1 MKVKEK
7 DHMKYLS
14 MLSIMAVMASI
25 LVLAGSADAA
35 CSSCSK
41 EADWSE
47 TASAFLEGRTM
58 SDEPVAF
65 GPKLARA
72 ESSQFERRTDG
83 SPATAENASDPVS
96 ANIALQSIN
105 AAPAVINST
114 ATTSK
119 ITVAF
124 DINSSERTNQGE
136 MQLSANAQIKNS
148 AGGEVAKLPLIRQSA
163 GLYSTNW
170 TADVPLGVYSID
182 IAAFSL
188 DRAASFKDALQIE
201 VLD

>member
-1 MKVKEK
+1 
-7 DHMKYLS
+7 MKYLS
-14 MLSIMAVMASI
+14 MLSIMAIMASI

-35 CSSCSK
+35 CSSCAK

-72 ESSQFERRTDG
+72 ESSQFEKRTEG
-83 SPATAENASDPVS
+83 SPDTAENASDPGS
-96 ANIALQSIN
+96 ASIALHSIN
-105 AAPAVINST
+105 ATPAVINSSA
-114 ATTSK
+114 ATK

-170 TADVPLGVYSID
+170 TADVPPGVYSID

-188 DRAASFKDALQIE
+188 DGAASFKDALQIE
-201 VLD
+201 VLG

>member
-1 MKVKEK
+1 
-7 DHMKYLS
+7 MKYLS
-14 MLSIMAVMASI
+14 MLSIMAIMASI
-25 LVLAGSADAA
+25 LVLAGSAHAA
-35 CSSCSK
+35 CSSCAK

-65 GPKLARA
+65 GPKAARA
-72 ESSQFERRTDG
+72 ESSQFEKRTEG
-83 SPATAENASDPVS
+83 SPAAAENASDPGS
-96 ANIALQSIN
+96 ASIVLQNIN
-105 AAPAVINST
+105 ADPVVINST
-114 ATTSK
+114 ATSK

-170 TADVPLGVYSID
+170 TADVPPGVYSID

-188 DRAASFKDALQIE
+188 DGAASFKDALQIE
-201 VLD
+201 VLG

>member
-1 MKVKEK
+1 
-7 DHMKYLS
+7 MKYLS
-14 MLSIMAVMASI
+14 MLSIMAILASI

-35 CSSCSK
+35 CSSCAK

-47 TASAFLEGRTM
+47 TASAFLEGKAM

-65 GPKLARA
+65 GPKMARA
-72 ESSQFERRTDG
+72 ESSQFERRTEDA
-83 SPATAENASDPVS
+83 PDTAENASDPGPAS
-96 ANIALQSIN
+96 IALQSIN

-114 ATTSK
+114 ATSK

-124 DINSSERTNQGE
+124 NINNSERTNQGE
-136 MQLSANAQIKNS
+136 MQLSANAQIKDS
-148 AGGEVAKLPLIRQSA
+148 TGSEVAKLPLIRQSA

-170 TADVPLGVYSID
+170 TADVPPGVYNID

-188 DRAASFKDALQIE
+188 DGAASFKDALQIE